1 MFMVCKT
8 CEDLFAAYSHHIR
21 VFTNA
26 VLNIPGVLSDDSRVT
41 PQELERLGQNC
52 RAANNAL
59 MAHLRHDHGKR

>member
-1 MFMVCKT
+1 
-8 CEDLFAAYSHHIR
+8 
-21 VFTNA
+21 
-26 VLNIPGVLSDDSRVT
+26 VT